1 MSLDSPILNTKVS
14 EALKAS
20 WQLTCERKGIKPGVR
35 LRELV
40 ERETLMDRAV
50 ECARAV
56 GFEET
61 MRRLATPTYAVHET
75 QSKSAVSRE
84 QGKLRTTAQASSSFV
99 LPGKTGR

>member
-40 ERETLMDRAV
+40 ERETLTDRAV
-50 ECARAV
+50 ECARTV

-61 MRRLATPTYAVHET
+61 MRRLATATYQVHEMETTRAKT
-75 QSKSAVSRE
+75 QG
-84 QGKLRTTAQASSSFV
+84 QGKLRTTVSA
-99 LPGKTGR
+99 R